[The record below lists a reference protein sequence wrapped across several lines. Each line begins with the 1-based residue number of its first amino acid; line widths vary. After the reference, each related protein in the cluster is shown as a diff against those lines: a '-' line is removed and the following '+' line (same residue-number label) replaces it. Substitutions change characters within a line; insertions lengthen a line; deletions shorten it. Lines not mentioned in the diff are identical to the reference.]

1 MVRDRERG
9 QIARDSWQDNA
20 RVPDMGVS
28 DGQSLSVQVWLDTMD
43 EGVKVTMSDWGG
55 QTGEVG
61 TQPEL
66 VQKAHRVSGKELD
79 TSDKG
84 VEVTT
89 SV

>member
-1 MVRDRERG
+1 
-9 QIARDSWQDNA
+9 
-20 RVPDMGVS
+20 
-28 DGQSLSVQVWLDTMD
+28 MD